1 MPKAN
6 LIFDLNDEF
15 EVNAFN
21 RATSADQAYRVIYEL
36 QNLLRKAERY
46 GYIDDMKLSE
56 EQKIVI
62 DKLRE
67 ELYNLLSTFNVDMEN
82 YK

>member
-1 MPKAN
+1 MPKAK

-15 EVNAFN
+15 EVDAFN

-36 QNLLRKAERY
+36 QNLLRNAERY
-46 GYIDDMKLSE
+46 DHIDGMQLND

-67 ELYNLLSTFNVDMEN
+67 ELYNLLSTFNVNMEN